1 MGLKHIFWAHCFR
14 MRSNVS
20 PLCFSRHDFWPS
32 FWASSLFCLTRP
44 LSCHLET
51 YRTLQS
57 LCGARY
63 TLYEGLNFACKICI
77 LQDLICFMCIL
88 SEFSSAGCVCGVE
101 EFSASETHHSDSA
114 LDGGVPVHA
123 GLYRPISA
131 LLQDCSVPF
140 APDLQVSFS
149 HAHQR

>member
-1 MGLKHIFWAHCFR
+1 
-14 MRSNVS
+14 
-20 PLCFSRHDFWPS
+20 
-32 FWASSLFCLTRP
+32 
-44 LSCHLET
+44 
-51 YRTLQS
+51 
-57 LCGARY
+57 
-63 TLYEGLNFACKICI
+63 
-77 LQDLICFMCIL
+77 MCVL
-88 SEFSSAGCVCGVE
+88 SEFSSTGCVCGVE

-149 HAHQR
+149 HTHQK